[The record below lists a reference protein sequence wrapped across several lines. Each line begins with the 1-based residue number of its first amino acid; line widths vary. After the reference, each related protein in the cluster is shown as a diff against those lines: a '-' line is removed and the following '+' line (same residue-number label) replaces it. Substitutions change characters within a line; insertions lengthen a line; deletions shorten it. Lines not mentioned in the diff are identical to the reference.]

1 MEEVSIIKVFII
13 PFIISSIGRGMIV
26 IFKFYFKVY
35 IKVLMS
41 IEIKSFKMSILSTSI
56 YSLNAIP
63 ITIQS

>member
-13 PFIISSIGRGMIV
+13 PFIISSIVGRGMIV

-63 ITIQS
+63 TW